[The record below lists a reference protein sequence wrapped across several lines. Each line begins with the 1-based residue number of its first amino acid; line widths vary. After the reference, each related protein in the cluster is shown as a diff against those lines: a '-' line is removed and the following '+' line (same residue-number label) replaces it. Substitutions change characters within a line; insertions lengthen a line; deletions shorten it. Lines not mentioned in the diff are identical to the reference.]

1 MLVLVVLCLVVIDV
15 VIMSVYTGLETSRG
29 GASLVVNRENEI
41 TITGVSVCVSVCV
54 DRKEIMRHILHN

>member
-15 VIMSVYTGLETSRG
+15 VIMSVYTGLEASRG

-41 TITGVSVCVSVCV
+41 TITGVSVCV
-54 DRKEIMRHILHN
+54 DRKQIILHN